1 MKEELNARYINFIHS
16 VKLNTKDAQLFYTEN
31 RQNSDYYK
39 TRFAH
44 IFF

>member
-1 MKEELNARYINFIHS
+1 MHGTLILYTQS
-16 VKLNTKDAQLFYTEN
+16 NTKDAQLFYTEN